1 MSTERATR
9 PEGATLNDILFHCSD
24 IQGIILGV
32 GLSMLEQMFVEQTQE
47 GFRINTQ
54 PSKTTKKRKARESV
68 VDDMD
73 EDEDTHYGSSI
84 IRGKK
89 PKGGTGYAGASKED
103 VSQTVRIC
111 RCLKVAKTGVRHLAR
126 WRR

>member
-1 MSTERATR
+1 
-9 PEGATLNDILFHCSD
+9 
-24 IQGIILGV
+24 
-32 GLSMLEQMFVEQTQE
+32 MLEQMFIEQTQE
-47 GFRINTQ
+47 GSRINAQ

-103 VSQTVRIC
+103 VSQTVPIHMSMLGGC
-111 RCLKVAKTGVRHLAR
+111 
-126 WRR
+126 